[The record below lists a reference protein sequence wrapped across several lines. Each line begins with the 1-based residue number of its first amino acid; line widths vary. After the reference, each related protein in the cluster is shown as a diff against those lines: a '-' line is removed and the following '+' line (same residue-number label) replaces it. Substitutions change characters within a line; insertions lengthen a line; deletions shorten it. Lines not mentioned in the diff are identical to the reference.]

1 VLAMATVPRFDP
13 NRRQSLNAELE
24 RNRPV
29 TDTFEPGSTFKIVTV
44 AAALSRGLV
53 TPETVFSLPPTLT
66 LYDRTLREAHRDIY
80 VSWPVRDILARSSNI
95 GTVMI
100 AQRLGKDELQRWI
113 ERFGFGSPTGI
124 DFPGEVSGYLRPP
137 SEWYGTGILNIPIG
151 QGDGVTLLQLA
162 RAYAA
167 IANGGYLVTPH
178 LASRVGGKATPP
190 ARRTR
195 ILSPRVARQVDR
207 MLRGVVSPDG
217 TGALASVKG
226 YTVAG
231 KTGTAN
237 IFDAR
242 IGEYTSRY
250 TASFVG
256 YVPAN
261 KPRLLIA
268 VTVQEPTKGIYGGEV
283 AAPAFERIAAFS
295 LLRRKIPPTG

>member
-1 VLAMATVPRFDP
+1 V
-13 NRRQSLNAELE
+13 S
-24 RNRPV
+24 
-29 TDTFEPGSTFKIVTV
+29 G
-44 AAALSRGLV
+44 ALSRHLV
-53 TPETVFSLPPTLT
+53 TPSTVFSLPPTLT
-66 LYDRTLREAHRDIY
+66 LYDRTLREAHRD
-80 VSWPVRDILARSSNI
+80 VSVAWPVSDILARSSNI

-100 AQRLGKDELQRWI
+100 AQRLGKEDLQSWI
-113 ERFGFGSPTGI
+113 ERFGFGSSTGV

-137 SEWYGTGILNIPIG
+137 DQWYGTGILNIPIG
-151 QGDGVTLLQLA
+151 QGDGVTLLQLS

-178 LASRVGGKATPP
+178 LVSRVGGRATPVP
-190 ARRTR
+190 RRKR
-195 ILSPRVARQVDR
+195 ILAPAVARQVDG

-237 IFDAR
+237 IFDPST
-242 IGEYTSRY
+242 GEYTSRY
-250 TASFVG
+250 NASFVG

-261 KPRLLIA
+261 HPRLLIA

-295 LLRRKIPPTG
+295 LLRLKIPPSG